1 MIHNITSSA
10 GVESWKSGMPKAEHI
25 AAILTTMQEADE
37 QEIARASDRASNYYA
52 CLDDYSYGGVQD
64 RYAERSRQA
73 RDRARGMFKAI
84 AEGEDLAG
92 IYEHYYIADLSGN
105 FLSDTV
111 VDGMYGKS
119 WVISGP
125 RRTWVSLAKNVS
137 TYAKKGYKLMCA
149 RYAYSYYPANI
160 DGEWTISSIVTSV
173 TVSEVV
179 GKAAYQLCMPDHIY
193 AAINS

>member
-1 MIHNITSSA
+1 MTNKITSA
-10 GVESWKSGMPKAEHI
+10 LGIENWKSAMPKTKHI
-25 AAILTTMQEADE
+25 AAILSGMQEADE
-37 QEIARASDRASNYYA
+37 QEIARASDRASNYSN
-52 CLDDYSYGGVQD
+52 CVDDYSYGGVQD

-73 RDRARGMFKAI
+73 RDRARVMLKAI
-84 AEGEDLAG
+84 AAGEDLTG
-92 IYEHYYIADLSGN
+92 IYEHYYIADYSGN

-125 RRTWVSLAKNVS
+125 RRTWVSLAKNAS

-149 RYAYSYYPANI
+149 RYAYTYYPANN
-160 DGEWTISSIVTSV
+160 DGEWNIQSIVTSV
-173 TVSEVV
+173 TISEVV